1 HDPVSDG
8 ATSVWLIEAVWGAG
22 GVHSIIQADAALRR
36 GLLQALGRKGKRVAG
51 PKNKLLIV
59 GGALS
64 GLAALLHLACLL
76 VGAPLFRLLG
86 AGEQI
91 AQMHTAGH
99 WYPTVVTLAIAAVLA
114 VWAAYA
120 LSAAGVLRK
129 LPLRR
134 TVLSAVTAI
143 YIVRGVAFVPVMAYF
158 PGNSVTFWV
167 VSSSICLAIG
177 LAHLAG
183 LRQSWGRL

>member
-1 HDPVSDG
+1 
-8 ATSVWLIEAVWGAG
+8 
-22 GVHSIIQADAALRR
+22 
-36 GLLQALGRKGKRVAG
+36 LGRKENSVAAST
-51 PKNKLLIV
+51 NKLLIG

-64 GLAALLHLACLL
+64 GMAALAHLACLV

-91 AQMHTAGH
+91 AQLHAAGH
-99 WYPTVVTLAIAAVLA
+99 WYPTVVTLAIASVLA

-120 LSAAGVLRK
+120 LSAGGVIRH

-134 TVLSAVTAI
+134 TVLSAITAI
-143 YIVRGVAFVPVMAYF
+143 YIARGVAFVPVMAYF
-158 PGNSVTFWV
+158 PGNSITFWV

-177 LAHLAG
+177 LVHLVG
-183 LRQSWGRL
+183 LRQSWSRLRGLAA